1 MVRAGEDYDY
11 FFEVDGELRYD
22 FNCDTNSVEVLDAQ
36 GGSSMGGAGGIGLTD
51 DTAKMVTLTPGQI
64 IIANSIQI
72 IEEEDSRAFSMSAFS
87 TCSSD
92 DENNNNNS
100 DNEDEWENG
109 PVVSWP
115 KHFVDVVKHLNPEP
129 HTMVM
134 PMPDDAAMFRF
145 RDNNCDDVNM
155 TTEMYYGYSDQYCY
169 YNQQQQ
175 QQSSSLSFSGVWSK
189 PTKRV
194 QFKDMPVQ
202 NTAARAN
209 ANAAATAMLTGTVF

>member
-36 GGSSMGGAGGIGLTD
+36 GGGGMGGAGGIGLTN

-72 IEEEDSRAFSMSAFS
+72 ICEEEDTRAFSMSAFS

-115 KHFVDVVKHLNPEP
+115 KHVVEIVKYLNPEP

-134 PMPDDAAMFRF
+134 PMPENAAMFRF
-145 RDNNCDDVNM
+145 RGNNSDDVNM
-155 TTEMYYGYSDQYCY
+155 TSEIYYGYSDQYCY

-175 QQSSSLSFSGVWSK
+175 QSSPPSSEGWSK

-194 QFKDMPVQ
+194 QFMDMPTQ